1 MVTGTIVPE
10 SNMSNAPARLLSGI
24 AARLPTRPPA
34 TLLATALNVALRPRL
49 SEVHKAML
57 DQRVVLIGAIDVG
70 VECRVSWSG
79 TRFVA
84 HGRRTP
90 HDVAI
95 RARLRDFHALAT
107 HAEDPDTLFFQRR
120 LLIEGDTAL
129 GLGIKNLLDGMEM
142 PSWLMHLHSKF
153 SRRES
158 QLF

>member
-1 MVTGTIVPE
+1 
-10 SNMSNAPARLLSGI
+10 MSNAPARLLSNVI
-24 AARLPTRPPA
+24 TRLPAWPPA
-34 TLLATALNVALRPRL
+34 AMLAAALNVVLRPRL
-49 SEVHKAML
+49 SDAHKAML
-57 DQRVVLIGAIDVG
+57 DRRVVLIGAIDAG

-84 HGRRTP
+84 HGRQAP

-120 LLIEGDTAL
+120 LLIDGDTAL
-129 GLGIKNLLDGMEM
+129 GLGIKNLLDGMET

-153 SRRES
+153 GKHES
-158 QLF
+158 PLF

>member
-1 MVTGTIVPE
+1 
-10 SNMSNAPARLLSGI
+10 MSNAPARLLSGL
-24 AARLPTRPPA
+24 AAKLPARPPA
-34 TLLATALNVALRPRL
+34 FLLATALNVALRPRL
-49 SEVHKAML
+49 SDAHKAML
-57 DQRVVLIGAIDVG
+57 DRRVVLIGVIDFG

-79 TRFVA
+79 TLFAA
-84 HGRRTP
+84 HGRQTT

-129 GLGIKNLLDGMEM
+129 GLSIKNLLDGMEM
-142 PSWLMHLHSKF
+142 PAWLMRLHTKF
-153 SRRES
+153 ARHES

>member
-24 AARLPTRPPA
+24 AARLPVRPPA
-34 TLLATALNVALRPRL
+34 ILLATALNVALRPRL

-57 DQRVVLIGAIDVG
+57 DRRIVLIGAIDVG

-84 HGRRTP
+84 HGRRAP